1 MSIDGFNKQAESLSN
16 EGYSIIESLAR
27 EVMKKEKRIM
37 AFTMAMG
44 TWFFQDYDG
53 CIIDQEFGVSGEYR
67 AIKYFRKSLFKPLMD
82 FLGEHDEV
90 FGFTGMPMHFKRG
103 GEIITKW

>member
-44 TWFFQDYDG
+44 T
-53 CIIDQEFGVSGEYR
+53 
-67 AIKYFRKSLFKPLMD
+67 
-82 FLGEHDEV
+82 
-90 FGFTGMPMHFKRG
+90 
-103 GEIITKW
+103 